1 MKRTLPNFF
10 HKASITLIL
19 KPDEDIT
26 ENKFRLISLL
36 NLDTIIHNNIFVT
49 EFSNVDKD
57 WFIRIA
63 VVNAK
68 NTRVV

>member
-19 KPDEDIT
+19 KPDQDIT
-26 ENKFRLISLL
+26 ENKFRLISFL
-36 NLDTIIHNNIFVT
+36 NLHTIIHNNIFVI

-57 WFIRIA
+57 
-63 VVNAK
+63 
-68 NTRVV
+68 

>member
-1 MKRTLPNFF
+1 MTGIGSDLLFFINDFF

-57 WFIRIA
+57 
-63 VVNAK
+63 
-68 NTRVV
+68 